1 VTSQWSPA
9 HLLSPALFTVIMA
22 KALNSQ
28 TLAPGSC
35 KAPHLG
41 RKYNVDQP
49 QINES
54 GHEEGQ
60 EQNSSHG
67 SQKKWQQKKISEEQP
82 EE

>member
-1 VTSQWSPA
+1 MEPCP
-9 HLLSPALFTVIMA
+9 LLSPALFTVIMA
-22 KALNSQ
+22 KALNTQ
-28 TLAPGSC
+28 TLAPESC

-49 QINES
+49 QVKES

-60 EQNSSHG
+60 EQNSSQG
-67 SQKKWQQKKISEEQP
+67 SQERWQQKKIPEEQP

>member
-1 VTSQWSPA
+1 
-9 HLLSPALFTVIMA
+9 MA

-49 QINES
+49 QIKES

-60 EQNSSHG
+60 EQNSSQG